1 MMKNDTSFGF
11 NPSKSPFPIIGAS
24 YIGSKGPGSATII
37 FQNTPSAIYGNLLG
51 KSLSVIF
58 DELGCEAAAG
68 KRPGCLMAKLIQ
80 DGHIDGIEGELNGV
94 YVTLFSGYRPEECL
108 IQVSIFDRTKEILAT
123 QREAILRH
131 LPDIFHK
138 SGDLEERLENAMN
151 EVMTYDT
158 FNKKADKK
166 LGFGLYLTGE
176 CSNCLELVV
185 SSNNSLYPAHQKEG
199 HGLVGA
205 QMTVD
210 VPVCF
215 GRTAVGDRMLRYF
228 TFAIGSLGAGI
239 IYMENSYTN
248 SDIDMIFLKSIGTS
262 IDNMIRIDNLAHH
275 DELTGLFNR
284 RALEN
289 KLISDFFRAQ
299 REKIQLHLVFV
310 DLNKFKPINDEYG
323 HEVGDK
329 VLVETGHRLKK
340 SIRKHEVV
348 ARYGGDEFVILVSG
362 DFDKQ
367 TFEKKLR
374 KILAR
379 KFDVGSYHP
388 DNGIEASIGFATYD
402 PKINPD
408 MQPSELVDCADQSMY
423 ENKEKI
429 LADNTD

>member
-1 MMKNDTSFGF
+1 MKNDTSFGF

-24 YIGSKGPGSATII
+24 YVGSKGPSSAKII
-37 FQNTPSAIYGNLLG
+37 FQNTPAAIYGDLLG
-51 KSLSVIF
+51 KRLSDVF
-58 DELGCEAAAG
+58 DELGCEFSSTPQ
-68 KRPGCLMAKLIQ
+68 PGCLMAKLVR
-80 DGHIDGIEGELNGV
+80 DGHIDGIEGVLNGV

-131 LPDIFHK
+131 LPEIFHK
-138 SGDLEERLENAMN
+138 SGDLKDRLEKAMN
-151 EVMTYDT
+151 EVMSYDT
-158 FNKKADKK
+158 FSKKADKT
-166 LGFGLYLTGE
+166 LGHGLYLYGE
-176 CSNCLELVV
+176 CSNCLERTV
-185 SSNNSLYPAHQKEG
+185 SSNDSLHPLHQKEG

-205 QMTVD
+205 QVVVE

-215 GRTAVGDRMLRYF
+215 GRTTIDERLLRYF
-228 TFAIGSLGAGI
+228 TFSIGSLGAGI
-239 IYMENSYTN
+239 IYMDNKYEN
-248 SDIDMIFLKSIGTS
+248 SDIDIIFLKSIGTS

-275 DELTGLFNR
+275 DELTGLYNR

-289 KLISDFFRAQ
+289 QLISDFFRAQ
-299 REKIQLHLVFV
+299 REKIKLHLVFV

-348 ARYGGDEFVILVSG
+348 ARYGGDEFVILISG
-362 DFDKQ
+362 DFDED

-374 KILAR
+374 KILSR

-388 DNGIEASIGFATYD
+388 ENGIEASIGFATYD
-402 PKINPD
+402 PRVHPD
-408 MQPSELVDCADQSMY
+408 MQPSELVDSADQSMY
-423 ENKEKI
+423 KNKEG
-429 LADNTD
+429 NERT